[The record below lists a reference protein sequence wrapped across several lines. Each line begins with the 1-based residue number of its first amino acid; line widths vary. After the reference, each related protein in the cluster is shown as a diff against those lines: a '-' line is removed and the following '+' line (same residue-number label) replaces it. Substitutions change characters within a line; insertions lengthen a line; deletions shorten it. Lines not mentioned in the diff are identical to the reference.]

1 MLLFHMNQYSKTN
14 LTRSGARWFGLILL
28 GLTSATAATEP
39 IDPVRFQR
47 ATLTVAN
54 LDDSIAYYRDLLG
67 FTVSSRSA
75 YDTPALRQIFNL
87 PAGAVP
93 ELVLLDAGEQQPRSL
108 ALVGAA
114 GIQIDRDENRRG
126 APALLFNTA
135 QMDAIHAA
143 MKAAG
148 REILLPPTPLNDF
161 SGKPFGREAAYLDP
175 DGVRVILFEGI
186 NHHD

>member
-1 MLLFHMNQYSKTN
+1 MPLLRLNQNSKKS
-14 LTRSGARWFGLILL
+14 LTRSGAKLFSLILL
-28 GLTSATAATEP
+28 GLTGAAAATEP
-39 IDPVRFQR
+39 IDPVRLQR

-54 LDDSIAYYRDLLG
+54 LEDSIAYYRDLLG

-93 ELVLLDAGEQQPRSL
+93 ELVLLDAGQQQPRTL

-114 GIQIDRDENRRG
+114 GIQIDHDENRRS
-126 APALLFNTA
+126 APALIFNTA

-148 REILLPPTPLNDF
+148 QQILLPPTPLNDF

-175 DGVRVILFEGI
+175 DGVRVILFEGT